1 MLCPNCYTFL
11 KPYLKVKVIDI
22 YAKLEEL
29 GIGEK
34 NLESGKVFLPCPDR
48 EKREILA
55 SAERFVKGSL
65 ESVKGV
71 QCCGLGGCAP
81 VKEPEIAKHMASA
94 LAGEKKVYSYCASCS
109 GNLTRGGCQNV
120 RHLLTEI
127 LKTYEK
133 PDVKKS
139 MINRAKTKFT

>member
-11 KPYLKVKVIDI
+11 KPYLKVKVTDI

-94 LAGEKKVYSYCASCS
+94 LAGEKKYIVIVLPAPA
-109 GNLTRGGCQNV
+109 
-120 RHLLTEI
+120 I
-127 LKTYEK
+127 
-133 PDVKKS
+133 
-139 MINRAKTKFT
+139 